1 MPIWPPAQKFWPP
14 SYAHSNRRH
23 GSHCRDFHLIGSFAN
38 LRATRVFPHQGGEL
52 KQHALKSVEETQG
65 VLQQNDR
72 LMGEVLSLLA
82 SIMRLTEGM
91 AGVEDI
97 HASAEG
103 LLCDQKTLHTEL
115 AAFLEQV
122 AELLADKLSA
132 QAIIPAEP
140 FLVLLSFFPI
150 IINPWCSQPACTD
163 PGATICCGGRVPLP
177 SVHCGGLQL
186 QVDRQC
192 ADGGR
197 RAQPPRR
204 GQEGERRTGCHIDGG
219 AGTATAAA
227 GGERRLRRGRRGR
240 RRSRR

>member
-1 MPIWPPAQKFWPP
+1 M
-14 SYAHSNRRH
+14 
-23 GSHCRDFHLIGSFAN
+23 
-38 LRATRVFPHQGGEL
+38 FPHQGGEL
-52 KQHALKSVEETQG
+52 KQQALKSVEETQG

-140 FLVLLSFFPI
+140 FLVLLSFFHHHHQSLVLTTCVDRF
-150 IINPWCSQPACTD
+150 WCSN
-163 PGATICCGGRVPLP
+163 L
-177 SVHCGGLQL
+177 
-186 QVDRQC
+186 
-192 ADGGR
+192 
-197 RAQPPRR
+197 
-204 GQEGERRTGCHIDGG
+204 
-219 AGTATAAA
+219 
-227 GGERRLRRGRRGR
+227 LRRPSTSTISVLRWA
-240 RRSRR
+240 SASS